1 MKRLPTIERREVLPY
16 NMLAQLKW
24 EERGLMYPLD
34 GVLEPTAEEVAR
46 AEFILGVEKP
56 ID

>member
-16 NMLAQLKW
+16 NMLAKLKW